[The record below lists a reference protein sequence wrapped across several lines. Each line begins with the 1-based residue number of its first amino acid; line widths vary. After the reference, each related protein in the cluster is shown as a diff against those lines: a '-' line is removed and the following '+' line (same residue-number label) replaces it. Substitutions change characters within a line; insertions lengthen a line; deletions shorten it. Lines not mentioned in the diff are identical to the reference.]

1 MMSMNEDDQ
10 RTLLVMLAKIDQIED
25 DIKQLVES
33 PSASPLNAVAEEFRK
48 KLAEMRLAVESKLK
62 TE

>member
-1 MMSMNEDDQ
+1 MNEDDQ
-10 RTLLVMLAKIDQIED
+10 RTLLVMLSKIDQIED

-33 PSASPLNAVAEEFRK
+33 PSASPLNAVAEEFGK
-48 KLAEMRLAVESKLK
+48 KLAEMRLAIESKLK

>member
-1 MMSMNEDDQ
+1 MSEEDQ

-33 PSASPLNAVAEEFRK
+33 PSASPLNAVAEEFRE